1 MEQVEQTVE
10 HGTNVLKIISNR
22 NKIEFFDNEA

>member
-10 HGTNVLKIISNR
+10 HGTNVLKIISNS